1 MRKAQNLSFLIR
13 TLPSVKESHPVGVQ
27 CTFMDLRTFP
37 HTIGME
43 FHQSPKINFK
53 IIFLSIG
60 GYTADGLF
68 LWLPTNFSVNQG
80 APEKSNEDVVTYVE
94 PLLGAE

>member
-27 CTFMDLRTFP
+27 CTFMDLRTSP

-60 GYTADGLF
+60 GHAADGLF
-68 LWLPTNFSVNQG
+68 LIPTKFSVNQG
-80 APEKSNEDVVTYVE
+80 APQKPSKYVVSYVE